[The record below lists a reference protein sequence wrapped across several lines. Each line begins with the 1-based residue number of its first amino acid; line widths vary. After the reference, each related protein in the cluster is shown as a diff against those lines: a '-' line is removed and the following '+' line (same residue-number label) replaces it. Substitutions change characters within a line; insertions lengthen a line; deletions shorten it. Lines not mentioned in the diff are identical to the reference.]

1 MALPD
6 ILLPLEGQLGL
17 RDYEKIFC
25 ADQTRA
31 IFMKCAALTGT
42 GAVWMIVRP
51 DQHIA
56 HILPLT
62 AHAELSGFFDGIC
75 LASLRLVWPR

>member
-1 MALPD
+1 MYKRQALPG
-6 ILLPLEGQLGL
+6 ILLPLKGRLGL

-25 ADQTRA
+25 ADQRRGD
-31 IFMKCAALTGT
+31 IYEMRGIDRDRGCM
-42 GAVWMIVRP
+42 VIVRP

-62 AHAELSGFFDGIC
+62 AHAELSGFFDQF
-75 LASLRLVWPR
+75 LLPV